1 MITILG
7 LSDAS
12 ILGAYLSC
20 IIITLICVIYGAL
33 NLYKEKVYEDFPF
46 FIFFIYMNIF
56 LKNSFFRMSLV
67 CL

>member
-20 IIITLICVIYGAL
+20 IIITIICVIYGAL
-33 NLYKEKVYEDFPF
+33 NWNKE
-46 FIFFIYMNIF
+46 
-56 LKNSFFRMSLV
+56 
-67 CL
+67 

>member
-20 IIITLICVIYGAL
+20 ILIALIRVIYGAL
-33 NLYKEKVYEDFPF
+33 NWNKE
-46 FIFFIYMNIF
+46 
-56 LKNSFFRMSLV
+56 
-67 CL
+67 